1 MAILSRHISASE
13 TCLGSYPY
21 ILDISCMDP
30 KGHIGISQISFRF
43 LWADTDEK
51 RPLVL
56 ASKKKDISSKDLWR
70 MGLKKHTSLCIGI
83 SNQKCLGDHLKIWTL
98 DPHCK
103 RKIFPPRHIC
113 RLDKTDAEDIQ
124 ERINH
129 LESHH

>member
-56 ASKKKDISSKDLWR
+56 ASKKRISLPKTYGGW
-70 MGLKKHTSLCIGI
+70 GLKNIHLFARALAAKKVYRII
-83 SNQKCLGDHLKIWTL
+83 SNSKLWARIVKEKH
-98 DPHCK
+98 
-103 RKIFPPRHIC
+103 FPPDTHVEWIR
-113 RLDKTDAEDIQ
+113 
-124 ERINH
+124 
-129 LESHH
+129 